1 MKNRTEKTIP
11 ERHRTQAISMAE
23 TETLSGNL
31 HQRRLLETDHSEF
44 LEIRIAP
51 DIVIS
56 LEEINLY
63 SLLHQFAESGEH
75 LDISLRDHIAVFI
88 PEIPDVTEKVQ
99 CFRLI
104 SRYLPEERDET
115 GFTTGRI
122 RYLQTEMYVRDEICQ
137 ISWFHIDQTPRLGLR
152 PRSKNR
158 IYAKINIDRAAM
170 TQ

>member
-1 MKNRTEKTIP
+1 VEDRTEETVSY
-11 ERHRTQAISMAE
+11 RYRSQTISMAE

-56 LEEINLY
+56 LEEIH
-63 SLLHQFAESGEH
+63 LHTPIHQLTESGEH

-88 PEIPDVTEKVQ
+88 PEIPDVTKKVQ